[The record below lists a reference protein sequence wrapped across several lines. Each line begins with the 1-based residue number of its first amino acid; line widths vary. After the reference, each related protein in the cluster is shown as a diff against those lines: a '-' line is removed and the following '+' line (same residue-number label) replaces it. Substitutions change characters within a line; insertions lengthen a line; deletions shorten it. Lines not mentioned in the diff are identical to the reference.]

1 MTVGRFAGAELNK
14 FMGSGVKFGE
24 LAQTERDMNS
34 RMNAETTMSDANV
47 AATGLTTAAD
57 VKATEMVAEAQG
69 KLGAAQ
75 SQASGMQ
82 GLMSGIAGGI
92 GNMSFGGG
100 GGGGS
105 SMPSISPSQVNYFG

>member
-1 MTVGRFAGAELNK
+1 MSVGRFAGAELNK

-34 RMNAETTMSDANV
+34 RMNAETTFSDANV

-57 VKATEMVAEAQG
+57 VQATKLISEAQA

-75 SQASGMQ
+75 SQAQGMQ

-92 GNMSFGGG
+92 GSLGG
-100 GGGGS
+100 
-105 SMPSISPSQVNYFG
+105 